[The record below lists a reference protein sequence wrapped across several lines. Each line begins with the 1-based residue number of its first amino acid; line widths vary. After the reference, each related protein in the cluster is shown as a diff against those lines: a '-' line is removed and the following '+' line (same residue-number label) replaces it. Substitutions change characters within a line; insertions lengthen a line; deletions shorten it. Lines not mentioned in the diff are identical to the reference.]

1 VNENQDRFNK
11 ITWGNAAEFS
21 GPRKSRMVSGA
32 VKFDP
37 ARVTIEIKHEFS
49 IYEIDVERIRD
60 SAEALD
66 WILQIAMKRWATPE
80 ILHDLV
86 HVIDEAC
93 REVFNN
99 TAQGVFCPCGI
110 NKTVKWPVATAE
122 ALNRDPYE

>member
-1 VNENQDRFNK
+1 VNNEENRPNR
-11 ITWGNAAEFS
+11 IRVGNVSDFS

-32 VKFDP
+32 VKFDRE
-37 ARVTIEIKHEFS
+37 RVTIEIQHEYS

-66 WILQIAMKRWATPE
+66 WIFQIAMKRWATPE

-93 REVFNN
+93 RDVFGNS
-99 TAQGVFCPCGI
+99 AQGVFCPCGI
-110 NKTVKWPVATAE
+110 DQVVKWPVASPE
-122 ALNRDPYE
+122 ALHRDY